1 MCWLVNFPQYGEKDD
16 IATISIKEKD
26 LKKIPG
32 MDARVNEE
40 IKEQF
45 DRLEQKTAPISDEDN
60 ALICHKRRV
69 SKVGVCANEK
79 ITSVKTE
86 VIF

>member
-1 MCWLVNFPQYGEKDD
+1 MCWLVNFPQYGEKED
-16 IATISIKEKD
+16 KD

-60 ALICHKRRV
+60 SCYLA
-69 SKVGVCANEK
+69 
-79 ITSVKTE
+79 
-86 VIF
+86 